1 LGAANATADSSDKRI
16 AIDTDIMRDIGAA
29 YTVCCSHAIQIEGRF
44 NVVRMSIAIPKINSS
59 A

>member
-44 NVVRMSIAIPKINSS
+44 VRMSIAIPKINSS